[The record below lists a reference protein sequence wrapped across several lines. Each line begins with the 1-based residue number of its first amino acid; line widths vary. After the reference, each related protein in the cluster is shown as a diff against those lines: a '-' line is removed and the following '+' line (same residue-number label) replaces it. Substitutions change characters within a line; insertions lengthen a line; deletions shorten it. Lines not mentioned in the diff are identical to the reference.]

1 MQRHRVIEGR
11 PLPSEQVRAYLRS
24 LPAKEPANERDL
36 AALRREMREQV
47 VAASGTPADVALV
60 EDVEAA
66 RAPARL
72 YRPLGHARNA
82 LVWLHGG
89 GWTMG
94 DLDCGDA
101 VARALAKRAA
111 CAVLAVD
118 YRLAPEHPY
127 PAAVEDSWAAVE
139 WAGERF
145 DRVAVGGESAGGNL
159 AAAVA
164 LRARDRGVA
173 LASQLLVCPV
183 LDWRP
188 NSPSYD
194 DYRQRYAEFAGL
206 EGFGAASQDGMRYV
220 WDLYV
225 PDPARRT
232 EPEASPLRAASV
244 ACVAQALLI
253 TAEHDILRGEAEEYA
268 DRLEAAGV
276 CVEVLN
282 YAGQIHGFVTLL
294 GVMDDA
300 RDAVD
305 KAAGALR
312 HAFSP

>member
-1 MQRHRVIEGR
+1 VIEGE
-11 PLPSEQVRAYLRS
+11 PLPNEQVRAYLRS
-24 LPAKEPANERDL
+24 LAAQEPPDERDL
-36 AALRREMREQV
+36 AARRRELREQV
-47 VAASGTPADVALV
+47 VAGSGTPEEVALV
-60 EDVEAA
+60 EELEAG
-66 RAPARL
+66 RVSARL
-72 YRPLGHARNA
+72 YRPLGNERNA

-94 DLDCGDA
+94 DLDCSDA
-101 VARALAKRAA
+101 VARALANKAA

-118 YRLAPEHPY
+118 YRLAPEHRY
-127 PAAVEDSWAAVE
+127 PVAVEDSWGATQWAAD
-139 WAGERF
+139 RF

-164 LRARDRGVA
+164 LRARDQGVG
-173 LASQLLVCPV
+173 LTFQLLVCPV

-188 NSPSYD
+188 DSRSYD
-194 DYRQRYAEFAGL
+194 DFRRTYARFAGVQ
-206 EGFGAASQDGMRYV
+206 GFGAASQEGMRYI

-232 EPEASPLRAASV
+232 ESDASPLRAASV
-244 ACVAQALLI
+244 DGVAPALLV
-253 TAEHDILRGEAEEYA
+253 TAEHDILRAEGQEYA
-268 DRLEAAGV
+268 DRLEAAGIR
-276 CVEVLN
+276 VEVLH

-305 KAAGALR
+305 KAASALR
-312 HAFSP
+312 RAFSR